1 MKRKGS
7 RFKDDSLK
15 EYFKGDALLT
25 ELLRELSLKFSRLGT
40 EYGLNYSVFY

>member
-1 MKRKGS
+1 MKRKGF

-15 EYFKGDALLT
+15 EYFKGDALLI
-25 ELLRELSLKFSRLGT
+25 ESLRELSLKFSRLGT